1 MNIIEKIIAKKSGKE
16 RVEVGEEVTVKVDL
30 VIAHD
35 VTGPLAVKQF
45 EKTGA
50 KEVFDKD
57 KVVFVLDHNIPS
69 ASVDS
74 RIQHKTIFEFCDKY
88 GAKVYARSEGVI
100 HQIIYEENLYSQGD
114 IIVGADSHTCT
125 AGAKGALAIPVGSTE
140 AAATMALGEI
150 DLEVPETYLI
160 NVDGQLAAGVYAKD
174 IILHVIGKFGTN
186 GFTDKA
192 VIFSGNTILALTNDD
207 KMTIANMMI
216 EMGAMIG
223 YIDQGNEEIGDVTET
238 HNIKASDIVPVAACP
253 SSPGNVKP
261 ISQVEGQKINQ
272 AVIGS
277 CTNGR
282 YSDMKVAAEVLKG
295 QKIAH
300 GVNMIIF
307 PASKSILERMED
319 EGITK
324 IFRDAGAIITNPGCG
339 PCFGA
344 HQGLL
349 MKDDVAISS
358 TNRNFPG
365 RMGHKEA
372 SIYLASP
379 RVVAES
385 AVKGYIVSPGTV
397 KSLEVGQD
405 G

>member
-1 MNIIEKIIAKKSGKE
+1 MNIIEKIIAEKANKE
-16 RVEVGEEVTVKVDL
+16 VVKVGEELSVKVDL

-35 VTGPLAVKQF
+35 VTGPIAVEQF
-45 EKTGA
+45 KKIGV
-50 KEVFDKD
+50 KEVFDKE
-57 KVVFVLDHNIPS
+57 KVVFVLDHNIPCS
-69 ASVDS
+69 SVDS
-74 RIQHKTIFEFCDKY
+74 RIQHRAIHEFCNEY
-88 GAKVYARSEGVI
+88 GSKVYGRSEGVI
-100 HQIIYEENLYSQGD
+100 HQIVHEENLYKKGD

-125 AGAKGALAIPVGSTE
+125 AGAYGVVAIPVGSTE
-140 AAATMALGEI
+140 MSAVMALGEI

-160 NVDGQLAAGVYAKD
+160 NVDGELSPGVYAKD
-174 IILHVIGKFGTN
+174 IILYVIGKFGTN

-192 VIFSGNTILALTNDD
+192 VIFSGSTILGLKNDE

-223 YIDQGNEEIGDVTET
+223 YIDQGEEEIGQVKET
-238 HNIKASDIVPVAACP
+238 YCINASDLVPVAACP

-261 ISQVEGQKINQ
+261 ISEIKGQKINQ

-282 YSDMKVAAEVLKG
+282 YSDMQVAAEVLKG
-295 QKIAH
+295 KKVDK
-300 GVNMIIF
+300 GVNMIVV
-307 PASKSILERMED
+307 PASKKVLDRMEE
-319 EGITK
+319 EGLTK
-324 IFRDAGAIITNPGCG
+324 IFREAGAIVTNPGCG

-349 MKDDVAISS
+349 AKEDVAIST

-372 SIYLASP
+372 KIYLASP
-379 RVVAES
+379 RTVAES
-385 AVKGYIVSPGTV
+385 AVMGYITSPGTV
-397 KSLEVGQD
+397 IPLEG
-405 G
+405 

>member
-1 MNIIEKIIAKKSGKE
+1 MNIIERIIAKKANKE
-16 RVEVGEEVTVKVDL
+16 VVQVGEELSVKVDL

-35 VTGPLAVKQF
+35 VTGPLAIEQF
-45 EKTGA
+45 EKIGVKQVFS
-50 KEVFDKD
+50 KE
-57 KVVFVLDHNIPS
+57 KVAFVMDHNIPC

-74 RIQHKTIFEFCDKY
+74 RIQHRTVHDFCDRFGSIVY
-88 GAKVYARSEGVI
+88 GRSEGVI
-100 HQIIYEENLYSQGD
+100 HQVIHEENLYQKGD

-125 AGAKGALAIPVGSTE
+125 AGAYGAVAIPVGSTE
-140 AAATMALGEI
+140 LAAVMALGEL

-160 NVDGQLAAGVYAKD
+160 NVEGQLNPGVYAKD

-192 VIFSGNTILALTNDD
+192 VIFSGSTILGLDNDE
-207 KMTIANMMI
+207 KMTISNMMI

-223 YIDQGNEEIGDVTET
+223 YIDQGDEEIGAVTET
-238 HNIKASDIVPVAACP
+238 YVIKASDIVPVAACP

-261 ISQVEGQKINQ
+261 IKEVEGQKINQ

-282 YSDMKVAAEVLKG
+282 YSDMKIAAEVLKG
-295 QKIAH
+295 RKVAH
-300 GVNMIIF
+300 GVNMIIV
-307 PASKSILERMED
+307 PASKRILDRMED
-319 EGITK
+319 EGLTK
-324 IFRDAGAIITNPGCG
+324 IFREAGAMVTNPGCG

-349 MKDDVAISS
+349 AKEDVAISS

-372 SIYLASP
+372 QIYLASP
-379 RVVAES
+379 RTVAES
-385 AVKGYIVSPGTV
+385 AVKGCITSPGTV
-397 KSLEVGQD
+397 IPLEG
-405 G
+405 